1 MRGAALLDKL
11 VQWHKLLGILE
22 DEGVDS
28 KGLVGRRVGCGRLY
42 PRDRGRGLGQD

>member
-28 KGLVGRRVGCGRLY
+28 KGLVGRRGRMWEVV
-42 PRDRGRGLGQD
+42 PS